1 MERMSSKDPKTL
13 RSYNNAIN
21 NFENFCMEKY
31 GKADFVSELK
41 EYDNDALFD
50 FLQSWINWNNKL
62 LPSTTRILFSRI
74 KKYLYHRGVKL
85 HQQDI
90 NEELEFRT
98 QIQEERYGLRLN
110 DIQTIIKNMRYKHK
124 TQFICQLSSLMRIG
138 ELTQLRKK
146 HLISDKQNIIVKI
159 PATIA
164 KLKKGRTT
172 FFSKEASTLLRPL
185 LRKIEDNDLVFGIK
199 SDVNV
204 AQILRRVL
212 KKTGL
217 DMKYESSGDYMI
229 NTHSFRAYGIT
240 KLSRHDPNFAKK
252 IAGQK
257 GYLDQYD
264 RITDEEKLTLYQK
277 FEDDLIIDDS
287 EKQKAEIK
295 RLESEKSELVI
306 LKEDHEK
313 IMAYIERQ
321 ENKK

>member
-1 MERMSSKDPKTL
+1 MDRFSRE
-13 RSYNNAIN
+13 II
-21 NFENFCMEKY
+21 
-31 GKADFVSELK
+31 LK
-41 EYDNDALFD
+41 EYDNDSLFD
-50 FLQSWINWNNKL
+50 FLQSWINWNNHL
-62 LPSTTRILFSRI
+62 APSTTKIFFSRI
-74 KKYLYHRGVKL
+74 KKYLYHRGIKL

-90 NEELEFRT
+90 TEELEFRS
-98 QIQEERYGLRLN
+98 QIQEERYGLTLD
-110 DIQTIIKNMRYKHK
+110 DIQTITKNMKYKHK

-146 HLISDKQNIIVKI
+146 HLIADKQNIIVKI

-172 FFSKEASTLLRPL
+172 FFSKEASRLLRPL
-185 LRKIEDNDLVFGIK
+185 LRKINDDDLVFGLK
-199 SDVNV
+199 SDVTV
-204 AQILRRVL
+204 AQVLRRVL
-212 KKTGL
+212 IKTGL

-264 RITDEEKLTLYQK
+264 RITNEEKLALYQK

-295 RLESEKSELVI
+295 KLESEKSELEK
-306 LKEDHEK
+306 LKEDNAK
-313 IMAYIERQ
+313 ILTWIARQ
-321 ENKK
+321 ENKNQD